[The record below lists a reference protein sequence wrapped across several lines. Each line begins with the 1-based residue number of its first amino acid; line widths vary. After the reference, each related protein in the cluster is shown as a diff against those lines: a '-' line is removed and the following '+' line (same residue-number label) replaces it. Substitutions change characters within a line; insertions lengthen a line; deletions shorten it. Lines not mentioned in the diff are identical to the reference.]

1 MLTCDRPVCTY
12 LPRMGVSQ
20 VWDYSTNILSEQ
32 EIVIFVT
39 LVEKQQHELYLNWWT
54 QVLFTPLL

>member
-20 VWDYSTNILSEQ
+20 VWDYGTNILSEQ

-39 LVEKQQHELYLNWWT
+39 LVEKQQHELYLNW
-54 QVLFTPLL
+54 

>member
-1 MLTCDRPVCTY
+1 
-12 LPRMGVSQ
+12 MGVSQ